1 MYVRGQPQRGVRN
14 VKLYQNS
21 GTPADAATPCSCGP
35 TGNVTGDGTCSCY
48 PTGQMSGCTE
58 AGTLISVGGGGFA
71 ASFTI
76 ASDYIDSITVTNP
89 GFGFKGIP
97 VLQIG
102 TGGAGCTL
110 ASQQQ
115 YIAEMSTN
123 VVRVERGA
131 LGTVAAAH
139 SVLAGVSRVTWP
151 LRGTAVAPGPQYHY
165 RIAAYNDAGMSPFTY
180 FTFKIADVSPTEL
193 ITVGGQKIEVVMQ
206 GGGHTP
212 ANTRVHVGYLKTDRT
227 IDYARSKPCTSLVVQ
242 DIAGTRLTCVTP
254 AWVGGGQSLI
264 VESFSG
270 DYKKVTSQDSAFS
283 FPKPDITAVDP
294 AQVVAKSTFN
304 VTISGVNFGTN
315 RSDVVAALITD
326 AGENRC
332 DKIILKSD
340 QQIICTIKPRV
351 GLVHKGTFRVGVG
364 NAWSGRQQNSSLVD
378 KAKIK
383 EFDPPAPVK
392 LTIAKDIAT
401 IPPGSPERE
410 TFVTA
415 VKGDISKAAGV
426 AEHRINVTDIVT
438 GSVVV
443 VFTIL
448 PDPNSATSVTPAAA
462 AAAIA
467 QQAADPTSVLL
478 SGAVTSAV
486 TGVAVAASILEAAAA
501 EVGSTVTAEAK
512 VPDYF
517 KQSEPLDYTLPN
529 MEECMYKCRL
539 LCETGNEIP
548 SVNGYPALPLERPRI
563 CKSQC
568 MTHCGFARP
577 FVPGGM

>member
-1 MYVRGQPQRGVRN
+1 
-14 VKLYQNS
+14 
-21 GTPADAATPCSCGP
+21 
-35 TGNVTGDGTCSCY
+35 
-48 PTGQMSGCTE
+48 
-58 AGTLISVGGGGFA
+58 
-71 ASFTI
+71 
-76 ASDYIDSITVTNP
+76 
-89 GFGFKGIP
+89 
-97 VLQIG
+97 
-102 TGGAGCTL
+102 
-110 ASQQQ
+110 
-115 YIAEMSTN
+115 
-123 VVRVERGA
+123 
-131 LGTVAAAH
+131 
-139 SVLAGVSRVTWP
+139 
-151 LRGTAVAPGPQYHY
+151 
-165 RIAAYNDAGMSPFTY
+165 
-180 FTFKIADVSPTEL
+180 
-193 ITVGGQKIEVVMQ
+193 
-206 GGGHTP
+206 
-212 ANTRVHVGYLKTDRT
+212 
-227 IDYARSKPCTSLVVQ
+227 
-242 DIAGTRLTCVTP
+242 
-254 AWVGGGQSLI
+254 VGGGQSLI

-270 DYKKVTSQDSAFS
+270 DYKKVTSQDSTFS
-283 FPKPDITAVDP
+283 FPKPQITAVVP

-304 VTISGVNFGTN
+304 ATISGVNFGTN

-351 GLVHKGTFRVGVG
+351 GLIHKGTFRVGIG

-401 IPPGSPERE
+401 IPAGSPERE

-415 VKGDISKAAGV
+415 LKGDISKAAGV
-426 AEHRINVTDIVT
+426 AEYRINVTDIVA

-467 QQAADPTSVLL
+467 KQAADPTSVLL

-501 EVGSTVTAEAK
+501 EVGATVTAEEK

-529 MEECMYKCRL
+529 MEQCMYTCRL

-548 SVNGYPALPLERPRI
+548 SVNGYPALPLERPRV

-568 MTHCGFARP
+568 MTHCGFGRP